1 MQPKSLMGIFSLPL
15 YTQQMLGRE
24 RNVSVDT
31 NAALETEA
39 AIKKTIL
46 HACCEHEVSTL
57 NINWLLLRS
66 QQSVHSSW
74 HGLHMNLEGNNMC

>member
-1 MQPKSLMGIFSLPL
+1 MAIFSLPL

-31 NAALETEA
+31 NAALETETVMR
-39 AIKKTIL
+39 KTIL
-46 HACCEHEVSTL
+46 HACCKDEVSAL
-57 NINWLLLRS
+57 DINWLLLCS

-74 HGLHMNLEGNNMC
+74 HCLHMNLEGNKMC

>member
-1 MQPKSLMGIFSLPL
+1 MAIFSLLL

-39 AIKKTIL
+39 VMRKTIL
-46 HACCEHEVSTL
+46 HAYCEGEMSAL
-57 NINWLLLRS
+57 DINWLLLRS
-66 QQSVHSSW
+66 
-74 HGLHMNLEGNNMC
+74 